1 MIEFFQNGGPM
12 MWLLLIIAFLIIFL
26 TSKKTIQLFSK
37 QDLPEP
43 VLENGINAIIF
54 WGSIAAVL
62 GFFAHYLGI
71 YNAMQAIAKATA
83 VSPAI
88 IASGYS
94 VSLITILSGLI
105 LFIISAIIWFILR
118 WRYRRL
124 VKSLPR

>member
-1 MIEFFQNGGPM
+1 
-12 MWLLLIIAFLIIFL
+12 
-26 TSKKTIQLFSK
+26 
-37 QDLPEP
+37 
-43 VLENGINAIIF
+43 
-54 WGSIAAVL
+54 
-62 GFFAHYLGI
+62 
-71 YNAMQAIAKATA
+71 MQAIAKATA

>member
-1 MIEFFQNGGPM
+1 MIEFFQNGGSM

-37 QDLPEP
+37 RDLPEP

-71 YNAMQAIAKATA
+71 FPNFCFRSTEARFNR
-83 VSPAI
+83 
-88 IASGYS
+88 
-94 VSLITILSGLI
+94 I

-124 VKSLPR
+124 VK